1 MGEPQQLQSPLS
13 PNTHTPSAM
22 QSFKLAF
29 ALALV
34 AATVAYA
41 SAARQLQ
48 QIDIPET
55 DIASNLAELAVD
67 AIPGGSFGGIGTS
80 DITSLLA
87 APIEGLGLV
96 FENALAPIYSVFGS
110 T

>member
-1 MGEPQQLQSPLS
+1 
-13 PNTHTPSAM
+13 M

-48 QIDIPET
+48 QIDIPEGE
-55 DIASNLAELAVD
+55 IASSLAEIAVG
-67 AIPGGSFGGIGTS
+67 AVPGGSFGGIGTDS
-80 DITSLLA
+80 ITGLLA
-87 APIEGLGLV
+87 SPIEGLGLV
-96 FENALAPIYSVFGS
+96 FENAMAPIYEVFGS